1 MNKQL
6 GTVKM
11 ALATVKEVYGL
22 NLKNEGLAVN
32 VTTMIKSEEAGNVS
46 TWAYAKALS
55 HIMTDKLYADD
66 FETSKKFLS
75 ALGISKALVSQYGT
89 AVKFVNE
96 HGLNTTT
103 RGMDENKVYAIA
115 SSKCDLDK
123 LTDGTDLQDYIV
135 SHSVAEIKTAI
146 KALKSTVD
154 VDAKEVPADDKFVSD
169 YAAKTENKSG
179 GLAIDTADVVDLY
192 LEGRHYVIPADVLA
206 KYEVKEEES

>member
-6 GTVKM
+6 GSNKS

-22 NLKNEGLAVN
+22 TLKNEGLAVD
-32 VTTMIKSEEAGNVS
+32 VTTMIKSEQAGNLSV
-46 TWAYAKALS
+46 WGYAKALS
-55 HIMTDKLYADD
+55 HIMTDKLYEDD
-66 FETSKKFLS
+66 FESSKKFLS

-89 AVKFVNE
+89 AVKFVNA
-96 HGLNTTT
+96 HGLDVTK
-103 RGMDENKVYAIA
+103 RGIDENKVYAIA

-123 LTDGTDLQDYIV
+123 LTDGMDLQDYIV

-146 KALKSTVD
+146 KSLKSTID
-154 VDAKEVPADDKFVSD
+154 VDAKEVPSDDKP
-169 YAAKTENKSG
+169 ANAENKSG
-179 GLAIDTADVVDLY
+179 GLATDTADVVDLY

>member
-1 MNKQL
+1 MTKQL
-6 GTVKM
+6 GTVKA

-22 NLKNEGLAVN
+22 TLKNEGLAVN
-32 VTTMIKSEEAGNVS
+32 VTTMIKSEEAGNMS

-55 HIMTDKLYADD
+55 RIMADKLYADD
-66 FETSKKFLS
+66 FESSKKFLE
-75 ALGISKALVSQYGT
+75 AVGVSKALVSQYGT

-96 HGLNTTT
+96 HGLNITK

-123 LTDGTDLQDYIV
+123 LTDGMDLQEYIA

-154 VDAKEVPADDKFVSD
+154 VDAKEVPTGGLGLDDDKTADDK
-169 YAAKTENKSG
+169 AADNK
-179 GLAIDTADVVDLY
+179 TADVVTFELDGKKY
-192 LEGRHYVIPADVLA
+192 AIPADVLA
-206 KYEVKEEES
+206 KYEVKES

>member
-1 MNKQL
+1 MTKQL
-6 GTVKM
+6 GTVKT

-22 NLKNEGLAVN
+22 TLKNEGLAVN
-32 VTTMIKSEEAGNVS
+32 VTTMIKSEQAGNLSV
-46 TWAYAKALS
+46 WGYAKALS
-55 HIMTDKLYADD
+55 HIMANKLYADD
-66 FETSKKFLS
+66 FESSKKFLA

-89 AVKFVNE
+89 AVKFVND
-96 HGLNTTT
+96 HGLNVNT

-123 LTDGTDLQDYIV
+123 LTDGADLQDYIT
-135 SHSVAEIKTAI
+135 SHSVAEIKAAI

-154 VDAKEVPADDKFVSD
+154 VDAKEVPTGGLGLDEPT
-169 YAAKTENKSG
+169 KTETTVTG
-179 GLAIDTADVVDLY
+179 TADVVDLY

>member
-1 MNKQL
+1 MTKEL

-22 NLKNEGLAVN
+22 TLKNEGLAVN
-32 VTTMIKSEEAGNVS
+32 VTTMIKSEEAGNMS

-66 FETSKKFLS
+66 FESSKKFLE
-75 ALGISKALVSQYGT
+75 AVGVSKALVSQYGT

-96 HGLNTTT
+96 HGLNITK

-123 LTDGTDLQDYIV
+123 LTDGMDLQEYIA
-135 SHSVAEIKTAI
+135 SHSVAQIKEAI
-146 KALKSTVD
+146 KSLKSTVD
-154 VDAKEVPADDKFVSD
+154 VDAKEVPADDKP
-169 YAAKTENKSG
+169 AKAENKSESTVVG
-179 GLAIDTADVVDLY
+179 TADVVEFDLD
-192 LEGRHYVIPADVLA
+192 GKHYAIPADVLA
-206 KYEVKEEES
+206 KYEVKES